1 MSRKRKQ
8 YSADFKAQVA
18 LAAVRG
24 EQTQAELAAK
34 FEVHPTLI
42 AAWRKELVE
51 PGGGR
56 VGQGRGVGG
65 EGKGGGGGGWARAGS
80 WPRRTR
86 TWRWPSCIG
95 RSASSRW
102 SAIFWPRCPV
112 CRSGTA

>member
-51 PGGGR
+51 RAGELFGKGRERAEKDKDVEVAELYRQIGKLKVERDFLAQVPGLSI
-56 VGQGRGVGG
+56 GRG
-65 EGKGGGGGGWARAGS
+65 AR
-80 WPRRTR
+80 R
-86 TWRWPSCIG
+86 
-95 RSASSRW
+95 
-102 SAIFWPRCPV
+102 
-112 CRSGTA
+112 

>member
-51 PGGGR
+51 R
-56 VGQGRGVGG
+56 AG
-65 EGKGGGGGGWARAGS
+65 ELFGKGRDRAEKDKDVEVAELYRQIGKLKVERDFLAQVPGLS
-80 WPRRTR
+80 IGHGVRR
-86 TWRWPSCIG
+86 
-95 RSASSRW
+95 
-102 SAIFWPRCPV
+102 
-112 CRSGTA
+112 